1 MEDDIKKKMDRVYDQ
16 HTKRN
21 DGRCQGYHESGNYV
35 NEVYNHI
42 LERDFIDELC
52 EEQDEM

>member
-52 EEQDEM
+52 EEQDAM